1 MSTLLVFLQI
11 QALASVVVAAVLW
24 YSMRRSV
31 RRIIEKNCRRLDG
44 TYSERRKLIELQSLN
59 RAGLSIVG
67 ALLFLFAIT
76 ILFGMLIVGLT
87 FTQIEWR
94 DFETPNPEWF
104 SPRVDQA
111 VVDFLNKWQW
121 QLIAT
126 YVVILFVFFPLCLS
140 YAYQHALQKYRRRAN
155 LRFQQYY
162 QQEWLN
168 ASEDAKRKL
177 VADRQP
183 IPVSES
189 SEVAGGA

>member
-1 MSTLLVFLQI
+1 
-11 QALASVVVAAVLW
+11 
-24 YSMRRSV
+24 
-31 RRIIEKNCRRLDG
+31 
-44 TYSERRKLIELQSLN
+44 
-59 RAGLSIVG
+59 
-67 ALLFLFAIT
+67 
-76 ILFGMLIVGLT
+76 MLIVGLT

-121 QLIAT
+121 QLIAA
-126 YVVILFVFFPLCLS
+126 YVVILFVVFPLCLS

-177 VADRQP
+177 AADHQP
-183 IPVSES
+183 IPVSAS
-189 SEVAGGA
+189 GEVAGGA